1 MADIKVLLQA
11 VSRPW
16 FIEPNAALEYG
27 DIVNTIFS
35 REPGILVSDLVKPV
49 AGDFVFTAASDG
61 RRMGPMNDPANSGSV
76 AVINITGAV
85 MKYDYCGAPGTQ
97 TIMDMIDQ
105 ANAIPAVKGIVL
117 QIDSPG
123 GAVDG
128 TQQLANKIKSSAKPV
143 VAFVN
148 GKMASAAMWFG
159 SAASARIAS
168 ANTDVI
174 GSIGTMAS
182 WKDRSKMESAMG
194 VTTHQVFATASTSKN
209 MEMRATEG
217 DTPDYQPL
225 IDNILDPTNQEFI
238 DSVKS
243 NIPGVNEQVFTGAIY
258 LAKEAMKMGLIDKIG
273 SFNDAVKMVLKLADK
288 KTTTMSAQTERFQK
302 TLAVIGTESLE
313 QLNEGIWL
321 TEENVTAI
329 ESHLAEADSNIE
341 TLTNSY
347 NDIQAT
353 LNTAN
358 DSIETLTQQLSD
370 ANARIASLEATPVPG
385 AQVPAAANQN
395 GTDPDPAKKYF
406 TSVDAEAQ
414 KLRDMQKA

>member
-1 MADIKVLLQA
+1 MADLKVLLQA

-16 FIEPNAALEYG
+16 FIEPTAALEYG
-27 DIVNTIFS
+27 DVVNSIFS
-35 REPGILVSDLVKPV
+35 REPGALAADLLTQAPP
-49 AGDFVFTAASDG
+49 DFVYTASADG
-61 RRMGPMNDPANSGSV
+61 RRMGPMNDPSNSGSV
-76 AVINITGAV
+76 AVINISGAV

-97 TIMDMIDQ
+97 SIMDMIDQ
-105 ANAIPAVKGIVL
+105 ANSMPSVKGIVL

-128 TQQLANKIKSSAKPV
+128 TQQLANKIKSSSKPI
-143 VAFVN
+143 VAYVN

-194 VTTHQVFATASTSKN
+194 ITTHQVFATASTAKN
-209 MEMRATEG
+209 LEMRATEG
-217 DTPDYQPL
+217 DAPDYQPL

-258 LAKEAMKMGLIDKIG
+258 LAKDAMKMGLIDKIG

-288 KTTTMSAQTERFQK
+288 KTTTMSAQTERFPK
-302 TLAVIGTESLE
+302 TLAVIGSESLE

-321 TEENVTAI
+321 TEENVAAI
-329 ESHLAEADSNIE
+329 ESQLVEADSNIE
-341 TLTNSY
+341 TITQSY
-347 NDIQAT
+347 NDIQAN

-358 DSIETLTQQLSD
+358 ESIETLTEQLST
-370 ANARIASLEATPVPG
+370 ANARIAELEQTPIVGATATADDNGNG
-385 AQVPAAANQN
+385 A
-395 GTDPDPAKKYF
+395 DPDPAKKYM
-406 TSVDAEAQ
+406 TSVDLEAQ
-414 KLRDMQKA
+414 KLRDLQK

>member
-16 FIEPNAALEYG
+16 FIEPSAALEYG

-35 REPGILVSDLVKPV
+35 REPGVLVADLLKPV
-49 AGDFVFTAASDG
+49 ASDFVFTAATDG
-61 RRMGPMNDPANSGSV
+61 RKMGPMNDPANAGSV

-97 TIMDMIDQ
+97 SIMDMIDQ
-105 ANAIPAVKGIVL
+105 ANTIPGVKGIVL

-128 TQQLANKIKSSAKPV
+128 TQQLANKIKSSSKPV
-143 VAFVN
+143 VAYVN

-194 VTTHQVFATASTSKN
+194 VTTHQVFATASTAKN

-217 DTPDYQPL
+217 DVPDYQPL

-258 LAKEAMKMGLIDKIG
+258 LAKDAMKMGLIDKIG

-288 KTTTMSAQTERFQK
+288 KTTTMSAQTERFPK
-302 TLAVIGTESLE
+302 TLAVIGAESLE
-313 QLNEGIWL
+313 QLNEGVWL
-321 TEENVTAI
+321 TEENVAAI
-329 ESHLAEADSNIE
+329 ESQLADADSNIE
-341 TLTNSY
+341 TLTQSY
-347 NDIQAT
+347 NDLQAN

-358 DSIETLTQQLSD
+358 DTIEGLTQQLSD
-370 ANARIASLEATPVPG
+370 ANSRIATMEKTPVLG
-385 AQVPAAANQN
+385 AEVPAAENNN
-395 GTDPDPAKKYF
+395 GTQQTAAEKYY
-406 TSVDAEAQ
+406 TSVDAEAK
-414 KLRDMQKA
+414 KLRDMQRS